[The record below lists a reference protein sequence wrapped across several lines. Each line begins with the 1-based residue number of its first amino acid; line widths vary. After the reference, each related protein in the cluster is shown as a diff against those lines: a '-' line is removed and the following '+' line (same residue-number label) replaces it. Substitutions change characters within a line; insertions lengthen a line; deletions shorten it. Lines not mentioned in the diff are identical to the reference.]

1 MDESLAMKCKA
12 EPFANGENQNLLRV
26 TWHTTAESTEREESE
41 REREWEKEKERER
54 GVREE
59 GHRDVVTEEVRIRDK
74 D

>member
-1 MDESLAMKCKA
+1 MLTVKIRTYGGSPDTLRLSLQRERRVRES
-12 EPFANGENQNLLRV
+12 
-26 TWHTTAESTEREESE
+26 ESE
-41 REREWEKEKERER
+41 RRRKRGR